1 MIYLDSA
8 DYNKVHLIK
17 NNKPPFFF
25 WIYVCV
31 KSRQRG
37 IPSRYVEQG
46 GGGNKKKN
54 LIKQKRNIKHNY

>member
-25 WIYVCV
+25 GFMYVSKV
-31 KSRQRG
+31 VREGYPVDMLNK
-37 IPSRYVEQG
+37 G
-46 GGGNKKKN
+46 GGGIKKR
-54 LIKQKRNIKHNY
+54 I